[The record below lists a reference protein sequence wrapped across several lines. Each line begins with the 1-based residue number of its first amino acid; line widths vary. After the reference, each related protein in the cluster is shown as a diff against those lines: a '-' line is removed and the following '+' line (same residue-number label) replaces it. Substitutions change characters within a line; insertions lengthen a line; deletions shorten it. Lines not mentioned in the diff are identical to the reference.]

1 MTLSTDLAASIAAI
15 AEDMGR
21 AMRTYERCPPGGR
34 VREDLV
40 TSVSALH
47 ERLSH
52 LIHKLEHEDE
62 GDRIAQDEEEHRY
75 DPERGL

>member
-40 TSVSALH
+40 ASVGSLH
-47 ERLSH
+47 ERLNH
-52 LIHKLEHEDE
+52 LIHRLEHEDE
-62 GDRIAQDEEEHRY
+62 GDRIRQQEEEDEH
-75 DPERGL
+75 DPERGV